1 MLAFPAD
8 MNTAAGLAVGVRGY
22 RVRRFPIR
30 VWRLVCE
37 VIECVGFP
45 LGFAAGGP
53 PISQV
58 GINALLIGDCF
69 D

>member
-22 RVRRFPIR
+22 RVRGFPIR

-37 VIECVGFP
+37 VIGCVGFP
-45 LGFAAGGP
+45 LGFGGWCVRL
-53 PISQV
+53 SSAWV
-58 GINALLIGDCF
+58 SH
-69 D
+69 